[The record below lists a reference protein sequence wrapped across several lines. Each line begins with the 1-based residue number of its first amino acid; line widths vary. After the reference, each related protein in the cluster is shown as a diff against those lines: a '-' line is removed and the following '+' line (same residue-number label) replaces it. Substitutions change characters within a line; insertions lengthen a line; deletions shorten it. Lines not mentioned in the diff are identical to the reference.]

1 MTVRPSPIPTGTGPL
16 PVTPELP
23 VCPGSAS
30 GRAAATEL
38 IQLHRLLTTRIDRF
52 LRPHRLTLAR
62 FEILRVLG
70 FSSQQKMTVTR
81 LGRALQVHSTS
92 VTSAVD
98 LLEADAYIRRETSTE
113 DRREVLVCLTALGRE
128 TVEQATDVLNR
139 EVFSTLGL
147 DEKQFKVLWS
157 VLRSM
162 RANFG
167 DFAATTDP
175 VAAVERRSAS

>member
-1 MTVRPSPIPTGTGPL
+1 
-16 PVTPELP
+16 
-23 VCPGSAS
+23 
-30 GRAAATEL
+30 
-38 IQLHRLLTTRIDRF
+38 
-52 LRPHRLTLAR
+52 
-62 FEILRVLG
+62 
-70 FSSQQKMTVTR
+70 MTVTR